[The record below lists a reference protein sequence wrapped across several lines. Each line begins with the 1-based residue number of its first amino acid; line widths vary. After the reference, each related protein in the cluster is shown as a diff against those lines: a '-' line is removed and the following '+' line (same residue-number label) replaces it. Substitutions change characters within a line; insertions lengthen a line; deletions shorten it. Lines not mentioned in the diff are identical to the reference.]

1 MQLEETGISRSCRSE
16 VLPFT
21 HFAVTTQ
28 IGVISRRN
36 QTMRGRV
43 ETHPCGR
50 HKGSLWMQQGILGL
64 LACSRVY
71 GVFLDAVGHVGSFW
85 VQ

>member
-43 ETHPCGR
+43 ENAPVRSAQGVFVDAAGYI
-50 HKGSLWMQQGILGL
+50 GSLGMQ
-64 LACSRVY
+64 
-71 GVFLDAVGHVGSFW
+71 
-85 VQ
+85 